1 LLLTGGALAAAAA
14 LGWVTSEALSL
25 EREGARAKAEARF
38 EERVRLALWRMD
50 SYLAPVIAAEA
61 VRPHFHY
68 APFYAEEDAFTRA
81 WNDIPAG
88 EVLVASPLLNYDNP
102 NGYIHFEVPPEGC
115 VRSPQVP
122 EGAMGKNAV
131 PTYLTGEE
139 LAAARA
145 KLGDLRAMLSPDGIS
160 GLRARAGEGRMT
172 ELVAPAAEPLAAEPL
187 AAEPTADGN
196 TRLTLSAV
204 LEQVDAR
211 GSSPP
216 AGDAGGAQPTQAAQ
230 VAEAAETL
238 EAGQAQGVE
247 QQASAIAM
255 GQGGAA
261 DQPQQARTPLQAEQ
275 EAQRLIS
282 GQEFSNRGEAND
294 NVNWQGQM
302 TQYQLRRNVSSRRRR
317 APPSRPSKGA
327 PAPAEAGTASP
338 ENKTRERPSVGKAT
352 PAPPESKPSDSR
364 EVVPPGIAPPKT
376 APLEVAPSG
385 IVQPV
390 PVEPPSLPE
399 QATTSGS
406 SERLKLGSLVP
417 TWVGA
422 DENELVL
429 IRVVER
435 GEGGES
441 GELGGQVG
449 EGGRR
454 YVQGIWLRWP
464 EIRTQLLAQVR
475 DLLPGAKLEPAPGGA
490 PDPARA
496 LASVPA
502 ALDPGEVA
510 LPAGGA
516 SLLADGASLT
526 PTRVALLAAWG
537 ALAAAVVTS
546 ALSLRA
552 ANDLSDR
559 RARFVSTV
567 THELRTPLTTFQ
579 LYTDMLASGMAPPG
593 SREEYLATLKGES
606 ERLALLVENVLAYAR
621 LEDGRVARAPGPV
634 NAGTL
639 IEGALSRARERA
651 GACGMLLEVDVA
663 PGVASATALADSAA
677 VEQIVFNLVD
687 NACKHAVP
695 GDDGAREADDGRK
708 PDDAR
713 CAISVRVG
721 LEGRA
726 LVVRAADNGPGVPA
740 GERKRIF
747 EPFHRAEGA
756 TAAGA
761 GLGLALSRNL
771 ARAGGGDLTCE
782 PPPTG
787 EGALFALKVPLA

>member
-1 LLLTGGALAAAAA
+1 MTARSRGWAILAGGALAAAAA
-14 LGWVTSEALSL
+14 LGWVTLEALAL

-122 EGAMGKNAV
+122 EGVMGKNAV

-139 LAAARA
+139 LAAARS
-145 KLGDLRAMLSPDGIS
+145 KLGDLRAMLSPDDIS

-172 ELVAPAAEPLAAEPL
+172 ELVAPAAEPPAAEPPSD
-187 AAEPTADGN
+187 EN
-196 TRLTLSAV
+196 TRLSLSAV
-204 LEQVDAR
+204 LEEVNAR
-211 GSSPP
+211 GSFPP
-216 AGDAGGAQPTQAAQ
+216 AGDAGGAQPTQAGQ
-230 VAEAAETL
+230 VAEA
-238 EAGQAQGVE
+238 QGVA
-247 QQASAIAM
+247 QQAPAIAM
-255 GQGGAA
+255 GQGDAA
-261 DQPQQARTPLQAEQ
+261 AQPQQARTPLQAEQ
-275 EAQRLIS
+275 ETQRLIS
-282 GQEFSNRGEAND
+282 GQEF
-294 NVNWQGQM
+294 
-302 TQYQLRRNVSSRRRR
+302 QLRRNVSSRRRR

-327 PAPAEAGTASP
+327 PAPAEAATASP

-429 IRVVER
+429 VRVVER

-464 EIRTQLLAQVR
+464 EIRSRLLAQVR
-475 DLLPGAKLEPAPGGA
+475 DLLPGARLEPAPGGA

-510 LPAGGA
+510 LPASDA

-526 PTRVALLAAWG
+526 PTRVALLAAWA
-537 ALAAAVVTS
+537 ALAAALVTS

-579 LYTDMLASGMAPPG
+579 LYTDMLASGMAPPE
-593 SREEYLATLKGES
+593 SREEYLATLKGEA

-621 LEDGRVARAPGPV
+621 LEDGRVAREPAPV
-634 NAGTL
+634 DAGEL
-639 IEGALSRARERA
+639 IDGALSRARERA
-651 GACGMLLEVDVA
+651 EACGMRLEVDVA
-663 PGVASATALADSAA
+663 PDVASATALADSAA

-695 GDDGAREADDGRK
+695 GDGDAREADDGRK

-713 CAISVRVG
+713 CAISVRAG

-726 LVVRAADNGPGVPA
+726 LVVRVADNGPGVP
-740 GERKRIF
+740 GPERRRIF

-771 ARAGGGDLTCE
+771 ARAGGGDLTCD
-782 PPPTG
+782 PPPPG
-787 EGALFALKVPLA
+787 GGAVFALRVPLA